1 MQLQS
6 ILFLILAA
14 LVALAIVG
22 FQYFYKKEKG
32 GKTIVYLSFFRFIAL
47 FGLFVLLIN
56 PKLTKKSITVEKT
69 NLVVLVDNSSSVRE
83 SKNLLETSIEEI
95 TSNSGIQEKFAIQEY
110 SFGEDLQALD
120 SLNFQ
125 EKNTDISKALS
136 AISDIYNTTNT
147 VVLLLS
153 DGNQTIGD
161 DYEFYGSRLKYPVY
175 PMAIGDTTKYE
186 DVFIHQV
193 NSNKYAFLK
202 NKFPIE
208 FFVSYQGLENKTIP
222 VGISMDGKEVFTKQ
236 VQVSAAQKSQKIST
250 FLEANSVGVK
260 TIRLSAGILANEK
273 NTANNSKT
281 VAVEVI
287 DEKTNIAII
296 SNISHPDIG
305 ALKKAIE
312 CNEQRAVSILKPKD
326 GILDLDKIDIFILY
340 QPDIS
345 FKEVF
350 TFIQNKNASALVI
363 EGPKTDLN
371 FLNTVQKSFQIETG
385 YPIQEVFPT
394 KNESFSF
401 YDTSDFKVDNFP
413 PLLTKSG
420 SISFLGVNQTLLQM
434 QIRGVDLENPLLAVS
449 DGEGS
454 KTALFLGEGIWKWRL
469 QSYRNEGSFENF
481 DQFIGQLVLYL
492 SDNKN
497 KTRLTVS
504 FEPIYEGSSAAK
516 VTASYFD
523 ETFVFDANAALVL
536 TLNNSKEIPMLVKGS
551 NYEADLSGLT
561 PGDYSFVVKVSNTNL
576 SKSGSFKII
585 DFDIEQQFNAT
596 NYNKLERLAKV
607 TDGKLFYP
615 TQRSAL
621 LAELNSNLSF
631 LPVQKSNENVVS
643 LIDFRI
649 VLMLIILALSAEW
662 FIRKFNGLT

>member
-1 MQLQS
+1 MQVQTL
-6 ILFLILAA
+6 LLLILAA
-14 LVALAIVG
+14 FVALAIVG
-22 FQYFYKKEKG
+22 FQYFYKRKKG
-32 GKTIVYLSFFRFIAL
+32 GKTIVYLSFLRFIAL
-47 FGLFVLLIN
+47 FGLFVLLVN
-56 PKLTKKSITVEKT
+56 PKLTKKSITLEKT

-83 SKNLLETSIEEI
+83 SKNRLKTSIQEI
-95 TSNSGIQEKFAIQEY
+95 RSNSDIQEKFTIQEY

-125 EKNTDISKALS
+125 EKSTDISKALS

-147 VVLLLS
+147 AVLLLT

-161 DYEFYGSRLKYPVY
+161 DYEFYGSRLKYPIY
-175 PMAIGDTTKYE
+175 PVAIGDTTQYE

-222 VGISMDGKEVFTKQ
+222 VRISMDGKEVFSKQ
-236 VQVSAAQKSQKIST
+236 VQVSATEKSQRVTT

-260 TIRLSAGILANEK
+260 TIRLNAGVLANEK

-296 SNISHPDIG
+296 STIPHPDIG

-312 CNEQRAVSILKPKD
+312 SNEQRAVSILKPND
-326 GILDLDKIDIFILY
+326 GISDLDEIDIFILY

-345 FKEVF
+345 FKDLF
-350 TFIQNKNASALVI
+350 TFIQNKNASVLII

-371 FLNTVQKSFQIETG
+371 FLNNIQKSFQIETG
-385 YPIQEVFPT
+385 YPVQEVFPT
-394 KNESFSF
+394 KNPSFSF
-401 YDTSDFKVDNFP
+401 YDIGDFKVDNFP

-420 SISFLGVNQTLLQM
+420 SISFLGANQTLLQM
-434 QIRGVDLENPLLAVS
+434 QIRGVDLENPLVAVS
-449 DGEGS
+449 DSEGS

-469 QSYRNEGSFENF
+469 QSFRNAGSFDNF

-497 KTRLTVS
+497 KSRLTIRY
-504 FEPIYEGSSAAK
+504 EPIYEGASAAK

-523 ETFVFDANAALVL
+523 ETFVFDTNAAVVL

-576 SKSGSFKII
+576 SKSGNFKIV

-607 TDGKLFYP
+607 TDGKLFFP
-615 TQRSAL
+615 AQISDLVT
-621 LAELNSNLSF
+621 ELNSNLRF